1 MKKVLFILL
10 GFVLMF
16 TLVGCGTDEPDK
28 PDTPDTPDTP
38 DGPDNPDNPGGDT
51 EKGLTVNNL
60 KDALL
65 ALEKEYQD
73 SKKASVKVNL
83 VNGTESMEVVLTYE
97 IGSDNLFSALQ
108 YELKGEKEVAV
119 YIKDGIVYS
128 SANGSK
134 SKETIDATINDTLTN
149 DYGLNALLAPVTKFY
164 NEAGFYACLTRESE
178 ENGVYVFNLDL
189 VEYAK
194 LSGTVAFNPAGK
206 DSIKLIVT
214 TVNEKITEVKVE
226 VKEGD
231 KTLSTDI
238 KYLGFNASPAYPED
252 LDSYK

>member
-10 GFVLMF
+10 GFILMF
-16 TLVGCGTDEPDK
+16 TLVGCKGDEPDTPDTPDK
-28 PDTPDTPDTP
+28 PDTPD
-38 DGPDNPDNPGGDT
+38 NPGGET
-51 EKGLTVNNL
+51 EKGLTVKNL

-73 SKKASVKVNL
+73 SKKASVNVNL
-83 VNGTESMEVVLTYE
+83 VNGTDTMEAILTYE
-97 IGSDNLFSALQ
+97 IGSDNLYSALQ
-108 YELKGEKEVAV
+108 YELKGTKEIAV

-128 SANGSK
+128 AANGSK
-134 SKETIDATINDTLTN
+134 SKETLDETVNDTLTN

-164 NEAGFYACLTRESE
+164 NEAGFYQCLTRESD

-194 LSGTVAFNPAGK
+194 LSGTLSFNPAGK

-231 KTLSTDI
+231 KTLSTEI
-238 KYLGFNASPAYPED
+238 KYLGFNAAPTYPTD
-252 LDSYK
+252 LDTYKIR